1 MYLYIS
7 GGVVGKMAGW
17 RDVKSSIGG
26 STIKRRARSWPRIE

>member
-7 GGVVGKMAGW
+7 GVVVVGKMAGW

-26 STIKRRARSWPRIE
+26 SKKTCSILAPD